1 MVFLNGKVSNL
12 NIIFVFPSVL
22 CCDFVHEIWINVENW
37 EYSGL
42 LGLIIWLLSWSIFC
56 WTIFSKLFGFS
67 LCAKFWMVLN
77 PAVFQCLGISRHA
90 MSYAKKDCDLSW
102 SARYHYFGVNFNLI
116 FQEISLVLSEIIFIL
131 SKYSVLWGEVKF
143 YSAFKH
149 VCVADALTSVSF
161 PS

>member
-90 MSYAKKDCDLSW
+90 MSYAKTDCDLSW

>member
-42 LGLIIWLLSWSIFC
+42 LGFNYLIIKLKHFLLDDF
-56 WTIFSKLFGFS
+56 FRLFGFS

-90 MSYAKKDCDLSW
+90 MSYAKTDCDLSW

>member
-1 MVFLNGKVSNL
+1 MVFLNGKMSTF
-12 NIIFVFPSVL
+12 NIKFPSVL
-22 CCDFVHEIWINVENW
+22 CCDFFYGIWINVENW

-90 MSYAKKDCDLSW
+90 MSYAKTDCDLSW